1 MRTRTEQRTR
11 LVPHEVNGETEL
23 VLDRYTIEVPLP
35 PRDWD
40 RAILTA
46 VTTVAAIL
54 LAACVVWSTA
64 NIGDLL
70 ARVAIAPAAYG
81 AAVAFDLAWIVFM
94 AVEWL
99 ARYDPAR
106 AVLPRRAGHVALVVA
121 MVAIGAHGWLAGQA
135 AIGVISAIVSGIVKG
150 VWTVV
155 LCHHSKPLDDKTQQW
170 VDKRRAA
177 AGGELAMVAVNRELL
192 RARSQLE
199 AERAALRVDPD
210 SGPEKSGSESG
221 ESGSGPDPQPLPS
234 TPGPMTMTDAVR
246 TARDSGIHDSD
257 AVLRYVRKVADA
269 NAKPETVARYVRAL
283 RKEA

>member
-1 MRTRTEQRTR
+1 
-11 LVPHEVNGETEL
+11 V
-23 VLDRYTIEVPLP
+23 
-35 PRDWD
+35 
-40 RAILTA
+40 
-46 VTTVAAIL
+46 L

-99 ARYDPAR
+99 ARYDPRRAR
-106 AVLPRRAGHVALVVA
+106 LPRRAGHLALAVA
-121 MVAIGAHGWLAGQA
+121 MVAIGAHGWIAGQA
-135 AIGVISAIVSGIVKG
+135 AIGVISAIVSGIVKS

-155 LCHHSKPLDDKTQQW
+155 LRHHAKPLDDKTQQW

-192 RARSQLE
+192 RARAQVE
-199 AERAALRVDPD
+199 AERIALRTDPD
-210 SGPEKSGSESG
+210 ETPDSSGQAPDLPETPE
-221 ESGSGPDPQPLPS
+221 LPS
-234 TPGPMTMTDAVR
+234 SSGPMTITDAVR
-246 TARDSGIHDSD
+246 TARDSGIQDPD

-269 NAKPETVARYVRAL
+269 NAKPETVARYVRAV
-283 RKEA
+283 RKGAS

>member
-1 MRTRTEQRTR
+1 MKTRTEQRTR
-11 LVPHEVNGETEL
+11 LVPHNVNGETEL

-40 RAILTA
+40 RAILA
-46 VTTVAAIL
+46 GVTTTAAVL

-99 ARYDPAR
+99 ARYDPRR
-106 AVLPRRAGHVALVVA
+106 ATLPRRAGHLALAVA
-121 MVAIGAHGWLAGQA
+121 MVAIGAHGWIAGQA
-135 AIGVISAIVSGIVKG
+135 AIGVISAVVSGIVKG

-155 LCHHSKPLDDKTQQW
+155 LRHHAKPLDDKTQQW

-192 RARSQLE
+192 RARALIE
-199 AERAALRVDPD
+199 AEEAALRTDPEADPD
-210 SGPEKSGSESG
+210 ESG
-221 ESGSGPDPQPLPS
+221 EGPDGPEPEALPP
-234 TPGPMTMTDAVR
+234 TAGPMTIADAVR
-246 TARDSGIHDSD
+246 TARDSGIHDPE

-269 NAKPETVARYVRAL
+269 NAKPETVARYVRTV
-283 RKEA
+283 RKGA

>member
-23 VLDRYTIEVPLP
+23 VLDRYTVEVPLP

-40 RAILTA
+40 RAILTTVTATAA
-46 VTTVAAIL
+46 VL
-54 LAACVVWSTA
+54 LAATVVWSTA

-70 ARVAIAPAAYG
+70 SRVAIAPAAYG
-81 AAVAFDLAWIVFM
+81 AAAAFDLAWIVFM

-106 AVLPRRAGHVALVVA
+106 AVLPRRAGHLALLVA
-121 MVAIGAHGWLAGQA
+121 MVAVGAHGWLAGQT
-135 AIGVISAIVSGIVKG
+135 AIGVISAVVSGIVKS

-155 LCHHSKPLDDKTQQW
+155 LRHHAKPLDDKTQQW

-192 RARSQLE
+192 RARAQVE
-199 AERAALRVDPD
+199 AERAALRTDPD
-210 SGPEKSGSESG
+210 SDPEESG
-221 ESGSGPDPQPLPS
+221 ESADSPDPQPLPS
-234 TPGPMTMTDAVR
+234 TAGPMTMTDAVR
-246 TARDSGIHDSD
+246 TARDSGIHDPE

>member
-1 MRTRTEQRTR
+1 MKTRTEQRTR

-23 VLDRYTIEVPLP
+23 VLDRYTVEVPLP

-46 VTTVAAIL
+46 VTATAAVL
-54 LAACVVWSTA
+54 LAATVAWSTA

-70 ARVAIAPAAYG
+70 SRVAIAPAAYG
-81 AAVAFDLAWIVFM
+81 AAAAFDLAWIVFM

-106 AVLPRRAGHVALVVA
+106 AVLPRRAGHLALLVA
-121 MVAIGAHGWLAGQA
+121 MVAVGAHGWLAGQT
-135 AIGVISAIVSGIVKG
+135 AIGVISAVVSGIVKS

-155 LCHHSKPLDDKTQQW
+155 LQHHAKPLDDKTQQW

-192 RARSQLE
+192 RARAQVE
-199 AERAALRVDPD
+199 AERAALRTDPD
-210 SGPEKSGSESG
+210 ASPEESG
-221 ESGSGPDPQPLPS
+221 ESADSPDPQPLPS
-234 TPGPMTMTDAVR
+234 AAGPMTMTDAVR
-246 TARDSGIHDSD
+246 TARDSGIHGPE